1 MPQDFSK
8 GKIYKITND
17 YNDKIYV
24 GSTCESLVKR
34 FSKHKAKSKLEEV
47 KHYPLYVLM
56 HEIGFDRF
64 RIELLEDCPCEDK
77 YQLRQKEGQYIREM
91 GTLNKIIA
99 GRTIKEWEED
109 NKEKKREYE
118 KQYLSIPENRQK
130 HNEYHLKRYHE
141 KKDEINARRN
151 AKPKPN
157 ITCEC
162 GAVIQNVELRRHKK
176 SIKHLEAIKNI
187 YLI

>member
-77 YQLRQKEGQYIREM
+77 YQLRQKEGQYIGEM

-118 KQYLSIPENRQK
+118 KQY
-130 HNEYHLKRYHE
+130 
-141 KKDEINARRN
+141 
-151 AKPKPN
+151 
-157 ITCEC
+157 
-162 GAVIQNVELRRHKK
+162 
-176 SIKHLEAIKNI
+176 
-187 YLI
+187 